1 MVQSSQSRGHHNI
14 ASPGIQDLNS
24 PTMSS
29 SSPQNPQHLEQM
41 HYNWPDFLPASRWP
55 PLRSSSAHPTMGSEK
70 YQIQRKIVDLNTDVR
85 SDNLMVEK
93 PQQGEVNATSSMAP
107 QVLLPYPP
115 SPFVPLSEPHAQS
128 AFENPSASPD
138 EIDYFTETRMF
149 RLRHAME
156 EDGCGMMSSSA
167 PPTLLTKVTGEVWKE
182 LRPSMDIETG
192 FLMLDAQSQTSVQV
206 RESQGVYNRD
216 K

>member
-1 MVQSSQSRGHHNI
+1 
-14 ASPGIQDLNS
+14 
-24 PTMSS
+24 
-29 SSPQNPQHLEQM
+29 
-41 HYNWPDFLPASRWP
+41 
-55 PLRSSSAHPTMGSEK
+55 MGSEK
-70 YQIQRKIVDLNTDVR
+70 YQIQRKIVDLNTVVR

-107 QVLLPYPP
+107 QVPLPYPP

-182 LRPSMDIETG
+182 LRPSMDIEAG